1 MLAYIP
7 ETLGG
12 SKDEANSKKEKTS
25 PINPGQPPN
34 RPDHD
39 VQVEQFLRD
48 QYHSKAGDG
57 MPDLG
62 EK

>member
-1 MLAYIP
+1 MLSYIP
-7 ETLGG
+7 GVES
-12 SKDEANSKKEKTS
+12 SKNKDKEEKV

-39 VQVEQFLRD
+39 VQVEEFLRS

-57 MPDLG
+57 MPDPDK
-62 EK
+62 E